1 MNYYSIETSAVTSA
15 TTATEA
21 DALQLKT
28 GAAASA
34 FVTRL
39 GVGSAGSAQDNQ
51 LMAKL
56 WRMTVASTAG
66 GAFVPKPRD
75 NTAPAAVSAAATVPT
90 IGTKETNASLI
101 LPINA
106 RAFAQWVALNQDE
119 WLRLVANAGAN
130 GNVDLLDEQAAGVA
144 VTIRYSLTFAE

>member
-1 MNYYSIETSAVTSA
+1 MNYYSVETSHATSA
-15 TTATEA
+15 SAATEA

-28 GAAASA
+28 GSTASA

-39 GVGSAGSAQDNQ
+39 GLGSSGSAQDNQ
-51 LMAKL
+51 IMGKL
-56 WRMTVASTAG
+56 WRMSTASTAG
-66 GAFVPKPRD
+66 SAFTAKPRD
-75 NTAPAAVSAAATVPT
+75 NTAPAAVSVAATGPT

-101 LPINA
+101 LPINS

-130 GNVDLLDEQAAGVA
+130 GNVDLLDEEAAGVA